1 MKIIIISINA
11 KKAFDKIQCSFVIK
25 KNTSQLNGYKNDIPH
40 HNKVVN
46 DKSTSNIILNGE
58 KQKVLCLTSG
68 PEQRLLL
75 PLLLNIILEVLTRA
89 VRQEK
94 EIKGVQMERKK

>member
-1 MKIIIISINA
+1 MQKRHLTRFSA
-11 KKAFDKIQCSFVIK
+11 HLWLK

-58 KQKVLCLTSG
+58 KLKVLSLTSG

-75 PLLLNIILEVLTRA
+75 PLLFNIILEVLTRA
-89 VRQEK
+89 IRQEK